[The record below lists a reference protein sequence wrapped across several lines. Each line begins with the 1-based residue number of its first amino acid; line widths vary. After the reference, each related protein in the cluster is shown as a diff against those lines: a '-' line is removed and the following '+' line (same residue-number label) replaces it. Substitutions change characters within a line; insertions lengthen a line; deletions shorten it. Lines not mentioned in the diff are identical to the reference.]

1 MQTHRESSEPIL
13 MTCPGVMLR
22 RSVACHNQKAN
33 ARESVI
39 TKKAETEVKGE
50 QPAGEGG
57 HLAVAVGGDEH
68 VVHDPVQQVFVVWF
82 FHGRV
87 R

>member
-1 MQTHRESSEPIL
+1 M
-13 MTCPGVMLR
+13 M
-22 RSVACHNQKAN
+22 
-33 ARESVI
+33 
-39 TKKAETEVKGE
+39 TKKAETEMKGK
-50 QPAGEGG
+50 QPGGEGG
-57 HLAVAVGGDEH
+57 HLAVAVGRDEH

>member
-1 MQTHRESSEPIL
+1 MQTYRESSEPIL

-22 RSVACHNQKAN
+22 RSVACHNQK
-33 ARESVI
+33 RMQGESVM
-39 TKKAETEVKGE
+39 TKKAETEMKGK
-50 QPAGEGG
+50 QPGGEGG
-57 HLAVAVGGDEH
+57 HLAVAVGRDEH